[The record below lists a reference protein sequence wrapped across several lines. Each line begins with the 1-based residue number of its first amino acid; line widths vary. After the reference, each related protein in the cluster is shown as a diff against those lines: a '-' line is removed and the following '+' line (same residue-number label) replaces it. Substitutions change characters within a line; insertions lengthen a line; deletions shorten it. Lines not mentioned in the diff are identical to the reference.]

1 MSFDA
6 PPAAAAW
13 LHRGARL
20 GYEVVF
26 FHDADGGLR
35 IEGCTTATED
45 GQMWAVSFAI
55 NTDATWTTRSAQIT
69 GRSASGSRQ
78 ITLDADGDGH
88 WLVGGETASSLDG
101 CLDVD
106 LESSAMTNAL
116 PIHRMRL
123 TVGSQASAPAVY
135 IRAVDLAVERL
146 EQHYTRVPDEAPSQC
161 YDYASPTFDY
171 AGRLSFDKHGLALDY
186 PGIAVRAG

>member
-1 MSFDA
+1 
-6 PPAAAAW
+6 
-13 LHRGARL
+13 
-20 GYEVVF
+20 
-26 FHDADGGLR
+26 
-35 IEGCTTATED
+35 
-45 GQMWAVSFAI
+45 MWAVSFVI

-78 ITLDADGDGH
+78 ITLEADGDGH